1 MADYKVITSDFVNL
15 QISTSGHDLS
25 FNERRFPK
33 DITISNLKAKL
44 ELITGG
50 SCSTMQIQAYD
61 KDNKFVCSLVDDN
74 ALLGSFPLENGMR
87 LYIVDNFLIKNELE
101 FENVEKYEMAP
112 EMYAKRTDTVK
123 AFLIK
128 NKIGQYNED
137 YSKNKEKAE
146 EEEKELIN
154 TVEIGSRCKVNVTN
168 GPTKLGVVLYK
179 GLVEGLG
186 GQWVGVK
193 YDEPLGK
200 NDGKYQGKEY
210 FKCPPNY
217 GAFVKPQN
225 VVCGDFPEESYD
237 LDEI

>member
-1 MADYKVITSDFVNL
+1 MADYKVVTSDFVNL
-15 QISTSGHDLS
+15 QISTSNQDAT

-33 DITISNLKAKL
+33 DITISNLKGKL

-50 SCSTMQIQAYD
+50 SCSSMQVQAYD
-61 KDNKFVCSLVDDN
+61 KDNKFVCSLADDSN
-74 ALLGSFPLENGMR
+74 LLGSYPLDNGMR
-87 LYIVDNFLIKNELE
+87 LHVVDNFSIKNELE

-137 YSKNKEKAE
+137 YNKKKEKAQ
-146 EEEKELIN
+146 EEEKELIKAID
-154 TVEIGSRCKVNVTN
+154 VGSRCKVNTSN
-168 GPTKLGVVLYK
+168 ALAKLGVVLYK
-179 GLVEGLG
+179 GLVEGLSG
-186 GQWVGVK
+186 HWIGVK

-200 NDGKYQGKEY
+200 NDGSYKDKEY

-225 VVCGDFPEESYD
+225 VLCGDFPEESYD